1 MVIVLI
7 NQERFRSLTRNS
19 DTSAL
24 KYVIRIKLSS
34 YSSSKLLMPKFNC
47 SLYYHVIN
55 FVCLIIGVSE
65 LRQNIRRLETQ
76 VQYTMSQLARQVKRR
91 DKHRHRRERQYN
103 LITAI
108 LQASSPKRSK

>member
-1 MVIVLI
+1 MVGI
-7 NQERFRSLTRNS
+7 
-19 DTSAL
+19 
-24 KYVIRIKLSS
+24 
-34 YSSSKLLMPKFNC
+34 
-47 SLYYHVIN
+47 
-55 FVCLIIGVSE
+55 SE

>member
-1 MVIVLI
+1 
-7 NQERFRSLTRNS
+7 
-19 DTSAL
+19 
-24 KYVIRIKLSS
+24 
-34 YSSSKLLMPKFNC
+34 MPKLNNC
-47 SLYYHVIN
+47 FLYYHVIC
-55 FVCLIIGVSE
+55 FVCVIIGISE

-108 LQASSPKRSK
+108 LQASSPKRSKLFRNTVYF